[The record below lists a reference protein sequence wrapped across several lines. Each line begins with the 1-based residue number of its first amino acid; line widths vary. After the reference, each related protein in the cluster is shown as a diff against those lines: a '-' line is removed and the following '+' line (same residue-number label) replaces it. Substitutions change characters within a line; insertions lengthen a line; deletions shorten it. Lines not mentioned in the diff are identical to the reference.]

1 MIITLLFLYCSSQGV
16 KQGVYEN
23 ISGLVLK
30 CTKPQIIYNNIYY
43 HCCTFGK
50 KAAFAAEQSALQ
62 LLFSAWNAKVNVSGA
77 LIFLRLSNTWKGEA
91 IIKNTVKVWHVFF
104 FFSFFF
110 FCRLDQELDFIMAQQ
125 KELEE
130 MLKPLEDAV
139 KDGNTGGRQLQQADK
154 ERDVT

>member
-1 MIITLLFLYCSSQGV
+1 M
-16 KQGVYEN
+16 KQLSK
-23 ISGLVLK
+23 ILSK
-30 CTKPQIIYNNIYY
+30 C
-43 HCCTFGK
+43 GK
-50 KAAFAAEQSALQ
+50 C
-62 LLFSAWNAKVNVSGA
+62 
-77 LIFLRLSNTWKGEA
+77 
-91 IIKNTVKVWHVFF
+91 
-104 FFSFFF
+104 FSFFF